1 MESRQL
7 QSVLGNDSGR
17 RFQKAPGHLPSI
29 SVFAEYE
36 RSSCKCHVHLLIF
49 LITLS
54 RGKINVDNYRSM
66 IQVFVTKFFYA
77 ERDVPGTILQ
87 VIECLALLTEIKQ
100 EGAKENPN
108 HCEAL
113 QKY

>member
-1 MESRQL
+1 M
-7 QSVLGNDSGR
+7 
-17 RFQKAPGHLPSI
+17 
-29 SVFAEYE
+29 
-36 RSSCKCHVHLLIF
+36 
-49 LITLS
+49 
-54 RGKINVDNYRSM
+54 DNYRNM

>member
-1 MESRQL
+1 MSCTL
-7 QSVLGNDSGR
+7 VNSLI
-17 RFQKAPGHLPSI
+17 ALPH
-29 SVFAEYE
+29 
-36 RSSCKCHVHLLIF
+36 R
-49 LITLS
+49 
-54 RGKINVDNYRSM
+54 KINVDNYRNM

-77 ERDVPGTILQ
+77 EHDVSGTILQ

-100 EGAKENPN
+100 EGAKPNPN